1 MQYYQYREINCTFNQ
16 YSTLILKIAYFH
28 IKFTLVAFRIFISV
42 FLCSSF
48 ILMLSSFNKP
58 RSFLKIY
65 SSENNICDTTPV
77 KDSADEIKVFDKV
90 DIEASFPG
98 GEKAWRKFLEK
109 NLDATVPTRKRAPV
123 GVYTVLI
130 QFVVDKE
137 GNITDIK
144 ALTKHGYGMEEEVM
158 SLLKT
163 APRWKPAIQNGGPV
177 KAYRRQPVTFMVMD
191 EKKKRN

>member
-1 MQYYQYREINCTFNQ
+1 M
-16 YSTLILKIAYFH
+16 ILKIAYFH
-28 IKFTLVAFRIFISV
+28 IKFTLVAFRIFIPV

-48 ILMLSSFNKP
+48 MLMLSSFNKP
-58 RSFLKIY
+58 RTSLKIY
-65 SSENNICDTTPV
+65 SSENNIRDTTPV

-90 DIEASFPG
+90 DIEATFPG

-109 NLDATVPTRKRAPV
+109 KLDATVPARKRAPV

-144 ALTKHGYGMEEEVM
+144 ALTNHGYGMEEEVM